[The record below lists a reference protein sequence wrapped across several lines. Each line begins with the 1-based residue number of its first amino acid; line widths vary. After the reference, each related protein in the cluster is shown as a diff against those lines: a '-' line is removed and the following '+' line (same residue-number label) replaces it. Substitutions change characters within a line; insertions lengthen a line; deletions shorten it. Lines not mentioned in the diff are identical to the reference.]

1 MWILDS
7 TGEFLDGKR
16 VWLRPGKK
24 YLFGRPPQDGTHRA
38 ISNNVKTANTISRKH
53 LTIEVSRVMPGD
65 GTRLHA
71 RTKVTVTDLNSKKG
85 TLVDGEQIQGGDRV
99 LNGDEHIIQLG
110 RYGHPLRSVFP
121 TPTYAE
127 TSSDASSIHRIRWEP
142 VVFSFSFSSKEMR
155 VEDPLA
161 KVRSKLEDLDI
172 KTIIPYIVNQTT
184 HVVQSKRN
192 TAKGL
197 QALTNGKA
205 IVNNSYIDALVY
217 ATTPTDFENDEAL
230 SPLETDFDAAWPNE
244 TDYLPPPGNEPI
256 TRPAAAFAPNPARI
270 NVFEGYTFVFGDAAQ
285 FENLQAAI
293 NNGQGKALFY
303 QIEDGVTTA
312 AEIVKFMKEAAGHKR
327 GDNGDD
333 GPGKVVL
340 VRFRSKDEH
349 ETWSI
354 EVGNE
359 VALMTDRRV
368 IEQREFLDAIL
379 GNDASPLCRPLPCEE
394 GSSQTSISATP
405 LEPQPQQV
413 QNNSRPPSPPP
424 APEQDYRS
432 MSSSKPKAPRVRKF
446 VSKMKAFDDGF
457 DMDSIPV
464 YTPDDDTNDTPAMDY
479 EPEPSQ
485 RTEPL
490 EKVEEAEEDV
500 VTDLLPGARAMKRR
514 REEMDQGRHSRVAH
528 VEPEV
533 TPKPKRAKLDIREAA
548 RKHRD
553 EEEEQRKAEEDAHLS
568 QDANVEDLRNLA
580 IVEEIEIPVRE
591 KRSREDPSNDRWD
604 EQWNGRKNFKRFRR
618 KGEPRHARQRVQS
631 VIVPLEE
638 VTRKDFGIGEHQW
651 VTSSKTLARNDEQ
664 MEQEHRPTATPSDRA
679 VSMSQ
684 QSLGLSVSPEPIP
697 DPQPAPS
704 HSRTQKRPRK
714 VRDSDSDEELRFR
727 FRRKC

>member
-7 TGEFLDGKR
+7 SGDFLDGKR

-24 YLFGRPPQDGTHRA
+24 YLFGRPPQDGAHRA
-38 ISNNVKTANTISRKH
+38 ISDNVKTANTISRKH
-53 LTIEVSRVMPGD
+53 LTIEVSRVTPRD
-65 GTRLHA
+65 GTRPHT

-85 TLVDGEQIQGGDRV
+85 TLVDGEQIQGGERV

-110 RYGHPLRSVFP
+110 RYGHPLRV
-121 TPTYAE
+121 
-127 TSSDASSIHRIRWEP
+127 RWQP
-142 VVFSFSFSSKEMR
+142 VVLSFSFSSKEMR

-172 KTIIPYIVNQTT
+172 KTIIPYIVGQTT

-205 IVNNSYIDALVY
+205 IVKNSYIDALVY

-230 SPLETDFDAAWPNE
+230 SPLETDFDAAWPDE
-244 TDYLPPPGNEPI
+244 TDYLPPPGNEPV

-270 NVFEGYTFVFGDAAQ
+270 NVFEGYTFVFGDPAQ

-293 NNGQGKALFY
+293 NNGQGKALLY
-303 QIEDGVTTA
+303 QIQDGVTTA
-312 AEIVKFMKEAAGHKR
+312 AEIVEFMREAAGQKS
-327 GDNGDD
+327 GDIGED

-340 VRFRSKDEH
+340 VRFRSKGEH
-349 ETWSI
+349 EDWSI

-359 VALMTDRRV
+359 VALMIDRRV

-379 GNDASPLCRPLPCEE
+379 GNDASPLCRPLPREE
-394 GSSQTSISATP
+394 GSSQTSTSATP
-405 LEPQPQQV
+405 PKPQPQPI
-413 QNNSRPPSPPP
+413 QNITLSPSPPP
-424 APEQDYRS
+424 ASEQGHRA
-432 MSSSKPKAPRVRKF
+432 MVSSKPKAPRVRKF

-457 DMDSIPV
+457 DMDCIPA
-464 YTPDDDTNDTPAMDY
+464 YTPDDDINDTPVMEF

-485 RTEPL
+485 RLEPPGK
-490 EKVEEAEEDV
+490 EEEAEEDV

-514 REEMDQGRHSRVAH
+514 REELDLGRHSRPMH
-528 VEPEV
+528 VEPEAA
-533 TPKPKRAKLDIREAA
+533 PQPKRAKLDIRKAA

-553 EEEEQRKAEEDAHLS
+553 EEEQQRKAEEDAHLF

-580 IVEEIEIPVRE
+580 IVEEMEIPARQ
-591 KRSREDPSNDRWD
+591 RLSRENPDNDRWD

-651 VTSSKTLARNDEQ
+651 VTSHKAPVRNDE
-664 MEQEHRPTATPSDRA
+664 PTEREDLSTDTPSDRTIWR
-679 VSMSQ
+679 SQ
-684 QSLGLSVSPEPIP
+684 QSMVLSASPNPTPEP
-697 DPQPAPS
+697 QPVPS
-704 HSRTQKRPRK
+704 RSRTQKRPRE

-727 FRRKC
+727 FRRKR

>member
-1 MWILDS
+1 M
-7 TGEFLDGKR
+7 
-16 VWLRPGKK
+16 
-24 YLFGRPPQDGTHRA
+24 
-38 ISNNVKTANTISRKH
+38 
-53 LTIEVSRVMPGD
+53 
-65 GTRLHA
+65 
-71 RTKVTVTDLNSKKG
+71 TDLNSKKG

-99 LNGDEHIIQLG
+99 LSGDEHIIQLG
-110 RYGHPLRSVFP
+110 RYGHPLRSVFSMP
-121 TPTYAE
+121 IYAE
-127 TSSDASSIHRIRWEP
+127 TCSDTPFIHRIRWQP
-142 VVFSFSFSSKEMR
+142 VVLSFSFSSKEMR

-172 KTIIPYIVNQTT
+172 KTIIPYIVDQTT

-230 SPLETDFDAAWPNE
+230 SPLETDFDAAWPDE
-244 TDYLPPPGNEPI
+244 TNYLPPPGNEPV

-270 NVFEGYTFVFGDAAQ
+270 SVFEGYTFVFGDATQ

-293 NNGQGKALFY
+293 NNGQGKALLY

-312 AEIVKFMKEAAGHKR
+312 AEIVNFMREAAGHKS
-327 GDNGDD
+327 GDVGDD

-340 VRFRSKDEH
+340 VRFRSKGEH

-359 VALMTDRRV
+359 VALMIDRRV

-379 GNDASPLCRPLPCEE
+379 GNDASPLCRPLPREE
-394 GSSQTSISATP
+394 GSSQTSIDATP
-405 LEPQPQQV
+405 PESQLQLV
-413 QNNSRPPSPPP
+413 HNNPPLPSPPP
-424 APEQDYRS
+424 APAQESKS
-432 MSSSKPKAPRVRKF
+432 MGLSKRKAPRVRKF

-464 YTPDDDTNDTPAMDY
+464 YTPDDDTNDTPVMEF
-479 EPEPSQ
+479 EPEPAQ

-514 REEMDQGRHSRVAH
+514 REEMDQGHHNRPAH
-528 VEPEV
+528 VEPEAA
-533 TPKPKRAKLDIREAA
+533 PKPKRAKLDIREAA
-548 RKHRD
+548 RRHRD
-553 EEEEQRKAEEDAHLS
+553 EEEQQRKAEEDAHLS
-568 QDANVEDLRNLA
+568 QDSNIEDLRNLA
-580 IVEEIEIPVRE
+580 IVEEMEIPARE
-591 KRSREDPSNDRWD
+591 KVSREDVGNDRWD
-604 EQWNGRKNFKRFRR
+604 DQWNGRKNFKRFRR

-651 VTSSKTLARNDEQ
+651 VSSHKTPANEEPMD
-664 MEQEHRPTATPSDRA
+664 QEDQPTATSSDRA
-679 VSMSQ
+679 LSRSQ
-684 QSLGLSVSPEPIP
+684 RSVALSVSPEPTP
-697 DPQPAPS
+697 DPQPAL
-704 HSRTQKRPRK
+704 SRSRSQKRPRE

-727 FRRKC
+727 FRRKR

>member
-7 TGEFLDGKR
+7 TGDFLDGKR

-24 YLFGRPPQDGTHRA
+24 YLFGRPPQDGAHRA
-38 ISNNVKTANTISRKH
+38 ISENVKTANTISRKH
-53 LTIEVSRVMPGD
+53 LTIEVSRVIPRD
-65 GTRLHA
+65 GTRPHA

-99 LNGDEHIIQLG
+99 LSGDEHIIQLG
-110 RYGHPLRSVFP
+110 RYGHPLR
-121 TPTYAE
+121 
-127 TSSDASSIHRIRWEP
+127 IRWQP

-161 KVRSKLEDLDI
+161 KIRSKLEDLDI
-172 KTIIPYIVNQTT
+172 KTIIPYIVDQTT

-205 IVNNSYIDALVY
+205 IVNDSYIDALVY
-217 ATTPTDFENDEAL
+217 ATTPADFENDEAL
-230 SPLETDFDAAWPNE
+230 SPLETDFDAAWPDE
-244 TDYLPPPGNEPI
+244 KDYLPPPGNEPV
-256 TRPAAAFAPNPARI
+256 TRPAAAFAPNPTRI
-270 NVFEGYTFVFGDAAQ
+270 SVFEGYTFVFGDATQ

-303 QIEDGVTTA
+303 KIQDGATTA
-312 AEIVKFMKEAAGHKR
+312 AEIVKFMREAAGQKS
-327 GDNGDD
+327 GDIGDD

-340 VRFRSKDEH
+340 VRFRSKGEH

-354 EVGNE
+354 ELGNE
-359 VALMTDRRV
+359 VALMIDRRV

-379 GNDASPLCRPLPCEE
+379 GNDASPLCRPLPREE
-394 GSSQTSISATP
+394 GSSQTSIVATP
-405 LEPQPQQV
+405 AEPQPQLV
-413 QNNSRPPSPPP
+413 PNNPLLPSPPIAP
-424 APEQDYRS
+424 AQESTS
-432 MSSSKPKAPRVRKF
+432 MGLSKRKAPRVRKF

-457 DMDSIPV
+457 DMASIPV
-464 YTPDDDTNDTPAMDY
+464 YTPDDDTNDTPVMEY
-479 EPEPSQ
+479 ESEPCQ

-514 REEMDQGRHSRVAH
+514 REEMDQGRHSRPAH
-528 VEPEV
+528 VEPEAA
-533 TPKPKRAKLDIREAA
+533 PKPKRAKLDIREAA
-548 RKHRD
+548 RRHRD
-553 EEEEQRKAEEDAHLS
+553 EEEQQRKAEEDAHLS
-568 QDANVEDLRNLA
+568 QDSNIENLRNLA
-580 IVEEIEIPVRE
+580 IVEEMEIPMRE
-591 KRSREDPSNDRWD
+591 KVSREDLGNDRWD
-604 EQWNGRKNFKRFRR
+604 DQWNGRKNFKRFRR

-638 VTRKDFGIGEHQW
+638 VTRKDLGIGEHQW
-651 VTSSKTLARNDEQ
+651 VTSHKAPANEEPMD
-664 MEQEHRPTATPSDRA
+664 QEDQPTAPPSDRTF
-679 VSMSQ
+679 SRSQ
-684 QSLGLSVSPEPIP
+684 RSVALSVSPEPTP
-697 DPQPAPS
+697 DPQPALS
-704 HSRTQKRPRK
+704 RSRTQKRPRE

-727 FRRKC
+727 FRRKR